1 MDYCKRSAYR
11 GLHDLIDSA
20 TSVDVNE
27 RIPDEIFDYAD
38 EVVLVDIEPEALIQ
52 RMREGKIYNK
62 THAAMALENFSG
74 QIIFRPCA
82 NFLCGAMRTEL
93 RSRVIMEN

>member
-1 MDYCKRSAYR
+1 M
-11 GLHDLIDSA
+11 
-20 TSVDVNE
+20 DVNE

-62 THAAMALENFSG
+62 THAAMALENF
-74 QIIFRPCA
+74 FRTD
-82 NFLCGAMRTEL
+82 NLSSLRELFMRRNADRIEKQSHNGEL
-93 RSRVIMEN
+93 KIKVLVLISPSPSSEKI